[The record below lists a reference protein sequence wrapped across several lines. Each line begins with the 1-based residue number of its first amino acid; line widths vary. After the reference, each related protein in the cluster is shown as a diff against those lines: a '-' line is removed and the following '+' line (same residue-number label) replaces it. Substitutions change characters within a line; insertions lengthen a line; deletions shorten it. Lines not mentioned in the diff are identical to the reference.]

1 MKRLLLMCL
10 NIRFYKLEYIPNV
23 QAVEAIEKN
32 FDRLKDSYA
41 RSFLSYFYTYSKS
54 KSFVGMM

>member
-1 MKRLLLMCL
+1 MELDIL
-10 NIRFYKLEYIPNV
+10 IYKLDYIPNV
-23 QAVEAIEKN
+23 QAVEATEKN

-41 RSFLSYFYTYSKS
+41 RSFVSYFYTYSKS